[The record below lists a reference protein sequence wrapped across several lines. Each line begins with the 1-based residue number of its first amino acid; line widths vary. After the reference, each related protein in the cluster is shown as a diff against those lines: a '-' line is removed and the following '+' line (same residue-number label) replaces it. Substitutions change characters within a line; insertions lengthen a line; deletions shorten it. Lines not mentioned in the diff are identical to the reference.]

1 MVILVPPAAP
11 MTERTLPLVE
21 LTMMVGV
28 MDDKGRLPGSM
39 KLTGL
44 GGTPYLLTFGV
55 EKSSIA
61 SFRIMPVFSEIKP
74 APKL

>member
-1 MVILVPPAAP
+1 
-11 MTERTLPLVE
+11 
-21 LTMMVGV
+21 MMVGV

-61 SFRIMPVFSEIKP
+61 SFRIMPVISEIKP